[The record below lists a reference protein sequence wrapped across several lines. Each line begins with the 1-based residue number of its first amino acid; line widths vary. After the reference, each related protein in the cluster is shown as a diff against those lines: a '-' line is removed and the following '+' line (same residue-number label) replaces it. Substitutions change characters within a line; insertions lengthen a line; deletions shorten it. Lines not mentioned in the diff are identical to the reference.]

1 MLAKPSVKIR
11 TTPSEVFENIAKMI
25 HVSSIMTP
33 RYKFLYCRPN
43 NILADKLQEME
54 NGRFDAIPMLEGEDL
69 ETGYIREYL
78 YQETIKQKIK
88 QGYRYCKDA
97 AIEIEDE
104 DRLPENLPLERL
116 IARFLSRTD
125 KLKIPYFIVNSANRI
140 VGLIT
145 LADLD
150 KVAVKT
156 YLFALVSE
164 LELSS
169 LDIVSKRY
177 EDLKTVCKCK
187 YCKRMRKR
195 RLNTSKKRKSTEDKL
210 EEYYY
215 LYLEETRLSEDSWS
229 DFLYKIKT
237 RLSMSSF

>member
-1 MLAKPSVKIR
+1 M
-11 TTPSEVFENIAKMI
+11 
-25 HVSSIMTP
+25 
-33 RYKFLYCRPN
+33 
-43 NILADKLQEME
+43 
-54 NGRFDAIPMLEGEDL
+54 
-69 ETGYIREYL
+69 
-78 YQETIKQKIK
+78 
-88 QGYRYCKDA
+88 
-97 AIEIEDE
+97 
-104 DRLPENLPLERL
+104 ERL

-215 LYLEETRLSEDSWS
+215 LYLKEVFHIITHCDINERIGKTEKGILKSKDYDNIVQLRNTVAHTKPLVSGKFPIKRLVKTHN
-229 DFLYKIKT
+229 LIKS
-237 RLSMSSF
+237 LISACKS